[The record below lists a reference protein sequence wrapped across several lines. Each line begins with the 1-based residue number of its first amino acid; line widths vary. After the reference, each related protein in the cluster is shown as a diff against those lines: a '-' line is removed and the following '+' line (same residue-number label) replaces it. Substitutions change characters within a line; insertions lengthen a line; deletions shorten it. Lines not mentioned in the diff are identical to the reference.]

1 MEELFLPVLSHFQ
14 NGNFWSASAGR
25 MSYRVVPDGEKLAA
39 EVWEGPWCYQ
49 LSRVEERREFPMD
62 ESGLADLAAWA
73 GRSMP
78 ARPGRWPTPWPPG
91 MRCARNRPSVRMAT
105 RQTQRPLFG
114 GTEYDLGY
122 LFYVL

>member
-14 NGNFWSASAGR
+14 NGNFWSASVGR

-73 GRSMP
+73 GRWGAEINARP
-78 ARPGRWPTPWPPG
+78 ARTL
-91 MRCARNRPSVRMAT
+91 ADTLAT
-105 RQTQRPLFG
+105 RDAVRAEQAERADG
-114 GTEYDLGY
+114 D
-122 LFYVL
+122 

>member
-73 GRSMP
+73 GRWRAEINARP
-78 ARPGRWPTPWPPG
+78 ARTLADTLA
-91 MRCARNRPSVRMAT
+91 ARDAVRAEQAE
-105 RQTQRPLFG
+105 RADG
-114 GTEYDLGY
+114 D
-122 LFYVL
+122 